1 MLNFHSITMIRKEPE
16 ETCLYKRLLL
26 DYIYGLDKIYSQEEI
41 AKARIGDVS
50 YTNRTEAK
58 DNEAATESH
67 KGVEGMND
75 NIDKNINKEEISTIL
90 DSIRRTRVFD
100 EELGVILWFLQN
112 ELLVC
117 KNEQS
122 IGYVIR

>member
-1 MLNFHSITMIRKEPE
+1 MIRKEPE
-16 ETCLYKRLLL
+16 KTCLYKRLLL
-26 DYIYGLDKIYSQEEI
+26 DNIYGLDKIYSQEEI

-50 YTNRTEAK
+50 YANRTEAK

>member
-16 ETCLYKRLLL
+16 KTCLYKRLLL
-26 DYIYGLDKIYSQEEI
+26 DNIYGLDKIYSQEEI

>member
-1 MLNFHSITMIRKEPE
+1 
-16 ETCLYKRLLL
+16 
-26 DYIYGLDKIYSQEEI
+26 
-41 AKARIGDVS
+41 
-50 YTNRTEAK
+50 
-58 DNEAATESH
+58 
-67 KGVEGMND
+67 MND
-75 NIDKNINKEEISTIL
+75 NIGKNINKEEISTIL

>member
-16 ETCLYKRLLL
+16 ETCIYKRLLL

-41 AKARIGDVS
+41 VKARIGDVS

-67 KGVEGMND
+67 KGG
-75 NIDKNINKEEISTIL
+75 
-90 DSIRRTRVFD
+90 
-100 EELGVILWFLQN
+100 
-112 ELLVC
+112 
-117 KNEQS
+117 
-122 IGYVIR
+122 